1 MTRDAL
7 LLEGHVVTPDGIVRG
22 RIEVDETVRAVT
34 PTEGAPE
41 RWILPG
47 FIDVH
52 VHGGGGADTMDGAE
66 GVRALARFHARHG
79 TTSLLPTTVTAAWP
93 AVLAAVKGVAE
104 AMANPDR
111 GGADVLGAAVLG
123 AHVEGPFVSPLR
135 LGAQPPFDR
144 DAEAGLVDEL
154 IGTGVVR
161 LVTVA
166 PERSGVPE
174 AAARFAEHGVRIGI
188 GHTAAS
194 YEEVRAFG
202 SLVRSRGGVLGF
214 THLFNAM
221 GGMQGRQPGVVGAA
235 LADGAAFAEVILDG
249 HHVHAG
255 SALAAWRAISPRL
268 LLVSDAIRATGTDA
282 ETSEL
287 GGRPISIEGGAAR
300 TAEGA
305 LAGSLL
311 TLDQALRRAVSMGIP
326 VEAASHMASGAP
338 AAYLGLRDRG
348 TLVVGARADVV
359 VLDRDL
365 QVQEVYVA
373 GRRLDA

>member
-7 LLEGHVVTPDGIVRG
+7 QLEGHVMTPEGIVRG
-22 RIEVDETVRAVT
+22 RIELGETIRSVT
-34 PTEGAPE
+34 PTDTAPE

-52 VHGGGGADTMDGAE
+52 VHGGDGADTMDGAE

-93 AVLAAVKGVAE
+93 ALLAALAGVE
-104 AMANPDR
+104 AAMKEGDER
-111 GGADVLGAAVLG
+111 GADVLG

-144 DAEAGLVDEL
+144 DAEAGLVEEL
-154 IGTGVVR
+154 LRGGTVR

-166 PERSGVPE
+166 PERAGVPE
-174 AAARFAEHGVRIGI
+174 AAARLVEHGVRIGI

-194 YEEVRAFG
+194 YDEVRVFA
-202 SLVRSRGGVLGF
+202 SLVRAHGGVVGF

-235 LADGAAFAEVILDG
+235 LADGDAFAEIILDG
-249 HHVHAG
+249 HHVHGG
-255 SALAAWRAISPRL
+255 SVLAAYRALGPRL
-268 LLVSDAIRATGTDA
+268 LLVSDAIRATGTDV

-287 GGRPISIEGGAAR
+287 GGRPIAIEGGAAR

-311 TLDQALRRAVSMGIP
+311 TLDAALRRAISMGIP
-326 VEAASHMASGAP
+326 IEAASHMASGAP

-348 TLVVGARADVV
+348 TITPGARADVV

-365 QVQEVYVA
+365 HVQEVYLA
-373 GRRLDA
+373 GRRLAL

>member
-7 LLEGHVVTPDGIVRG
+7 SLEGLVVTPDGIVRG
-22 RIEVDETVRAVT
+22 RIEVDQAVRSVT
-34 PTEGAPE
+34 PTETAPE

-79 TTSLLPTTVTAAWP
+79 TTSILPTTVTAAWP
-93 AVLAAVKGVAE
+93 AVLAAVRGVAE
-104 AMANPDR
+104 AMATPDR
-111 GGADVLGAAVLG
+111 SGADVLG

-135 LGAQPPFDR
+135 LGAQPPFDC
-144 DAEAGLVDEL
+144 DADAGLVDEL
-154 IGTGVVR
+154 VASGSVR

-174 AAARFAEHGVRIGI
+174 AAARLAEHGVRIGI

-194 YEEVRAFG
+194 YEEVRAFA
-202 SLVRSRGGVLGF
+202 SLVRARGGVLGF

-235 LADGAAFAEVILDG
+235 LADGEAFAEVILDG

-255 SALAAWRAISPRL
+255 SALAAWRAMSPRL

-287 GGRPISIEGGAAR
+287 GGRPIIIEGGAAR

-326 VEAASHMASGAP
+326 LVAASHMASGAP
-338 AAYLGLRDRG
+338 AAYLGLDDRG
-348 TLVVGARADVV
+348 VLVVGARADVV

-373 GRRLDA
+373 GRRLHP